1 MIIPMRRNRGGTA
14 RSSDEAPVM
23 GVEPRGCVI
32 QFCEIVNQT
41 EKVINQKWEE
51 SHSKKMGGAN
61 EQGKVV

>member
-32 QFCEIVNQT
+32 QSCEIVNQT
-41 EKVINQKWEE
+41 GDCGQPE
-51 SHSKKMGGAN
+51 MGGTT
-61 EQGKVV
+61 

>member
-41 EKVINQKWEE
+41 EDCDQPE
-51 SHSKKMGGAN
+51 MGGITL
-61 EQGKVV
+61 EQNGRN

>member
-32 QFCEIVNQT
+32 QFCEIVNQKT
-41 EKVINQKWEE
+41 VINQKWEE
-51 SHSKKMGGAN
+51 SHSNKMGGAN
-61 EQGKVV
+61 EQDKVV